1 MGACA
6 CFERKRS
13 KQNLV
18 PRMSLDLR
26 ELKLAIIWIHTLYF
40 FSGWSS
46 QYLTPQKTKNIVD
59 IMVKM
64 WRKYGCSKIIAEQSV
79 GIP

>member
-6 CFERKRS
+6 RACVERKRS

-18 PRMSLDLR
+18 PRMSLDLG

-46 QYLTPQKTKNIVD
+46 QYLTPQKTKKN
-59 IMVKM
+59 
-64 WRKYGCSKIIAEQSV
+64 YGYYGQNVEGNMDVAKLLQNNL
-79 GIP
+79 